1 MSGQGEIAAVCS
13 TTRGTTLRSR
23 IQRVAVVPAAPAAVP
38 ASAPLTVDLNMWG
51 ARRSA
56 ASNHSLSPRILVTP
70 DPDGHCSC
78 ALSRALLEESSI
90 RPERADLLVKQ
101 GQARGLNA
109 HDPGHICMPLVL
121 PASARPGCAS
131 AARRHWTVRG
141 AGA

>member
-1 MSGQGEIAAVCS
+1 MLPTDRRAAPPSSGQESLISGQGEIAAVCS

-78 ALSRALLEESSI
+78 ALCRALPEESSI
-90 RPERADLLVKQ
+90 RPERV
-101 GQARGLNA
+101 
-109 HDPGHICMPLVL
+109 PTY
-121 PASARPGCAS
+121 S
-131 AARRHWTVRG
+131 
-141 AGA
+141 